1 MFSLKQNWRTRGQNR
16 FCPEAG
22 LVEGRWPKQ
31 CIFTHV
37 SECKNNKIL
46 KMKKIKIKNKKML
59 SEKKYNNSH
68 LFWGYSPRSS
78 GDT

>member
-46 KMKKIKIKNKKML
+46 KMKKINKN
-59 SEKKYNNSH
+59 
-68 LFWGYSPRSS
+68 
-78 GDT
+78 